1 MPDTPSAASRDPV
14 HQFSIFAEN
23 RVGSLYDLSTL
34 FGQHDVHVMALCT
47 LDTTDSAIVRVVVD
61 DPDRARE
68 ILVNNDFAYSE
79 QTILAV
85 ELADES
91 KLNGV
96 LGALLEAEIS
106 IHYTYP
112 FLTRPE
118 GRCALAISTEDPDV
132 AAHALNTRGLR
143 ALTQRDIAR

>member
-34 FGQHDVHVMALCT
+34 FKQHNVHLMALCT
-47 LDTTDSAIVRVVVD
+47 LDTTDSAIVRLVVD

-85 ELADES
+85 ELLDES
-91 KLNGV
+91 RLNTV
-96 LGALLEAEIS
+96 LEALLEAEIS

-118 GRCALAISTEDPDV
+118 GRSALAISTEDPDV
-132 AAHALNTRGLR
+132 AAHALNTRGFR